1 MFKSDVLY
9 HVLFL
14 YIYELYDDKGNYRA
28 FFAISAYFVLI
39 CVHNNK

>member
-9 HVLFL
+9 L
-14 YIYELYDDKGNYRA
+14 YIYELYDDKEKYRA
-28 FFAISAYFVLI
+28 LSAISAYFVLI